1 MAGHVPSGMMRLVMT
16 AQNPVATLD
25 AFGQASESWL
35 SFATI
40 PFHIENANTEETMD
54 DGGSSVRTDWRILAA
69 FHPSVTTRS
78 RLLLEDNGTTRTFF
92 IKGCWDRDQ
101 KRRRLEINAV
111 EVTE

>member
-16 AQNPVATLD
+16 AQNPVATVD
-25 AFGQASESWL
+25 AFGQAQQSWL
-35 SFATI
+35 SFANI
-40 PFHIENANTEETMD
+40 PVHIETANTEEGIG
-54 DGGSSVRTDWRILAA
+54 DGGVEVRTDWRILAA

-78 RLLLEDNGTTRTFF
+78 RLLLVDNGVTRTFF